1 MMETINKAP
10 ITFTQGAV
18 NEIKRL
24 MSQDGF
30 DSEKF
35 LRIGVKGGGCSG
47 MSYVLDFDTK
57 TDKDE
62 YFEVD
67 GIPCIINPAHAIF
80 LTNME
85 INFEGGLNSR
95 GFVFNNP
102 NAATTCGCGSS
113 FCV

>member
-102 NAATTCGCGSS
+102 NANTTCGCGSS
-113 FCV
+113 FGV

>member
-80 LTNME
+80 LTKME

-102 NAATTCGCGSS
+102 NASTTCGCGSS
-113 FCV
+113 FGV

>member
-67 GIPCIINPAHAIF
+67 WIPCIINPAHAIF

-102 NAATTCGCGSS
+102 NANTTCGCGSS
-113 FCV
+113 FGV